1 MFTWHFPHV
10 HVTYHFFTDTSH
22 TGVGAYPPPVEPSFS
37 LATYIY
43 NDPISNEVTFGGTGD

>member
-43 NDPISNEVTFGGTGD
+43 NDPISNEVAFGGTGD